1 MLNESDSLPAIAL
14 GLRDIAGTGLFSSE
28 YFVLTKKFGN
38 FDITTGLGWGLLGS
52 ANNIY
57 NPLKGL
63 DKSFGIRNA
72 ELGQGGD
79 FALKSW
85 FSGATSLLGG
95 IEYDLKRYG
104 MRLKLEYDTSK
115 PHLNRNPRADSKPSS
130 NFNFGIN
137 YFPYN
142 WLTLFA
148 GLERG
153 SEFRFSFSIKGN
165 FYEDTLPKPKPK
177 NVVKLDQNLQKRA
190 FENKEIFY
198 RSLNRSLRD
207 ESIYLQAASY
217 DEEKLEMSVA
227 SSKYFSTTR
236 PVGRSKNSFCPP
248 VRLSRRNNSKAN
260 EW

>member
-1 MLNESDSLPAIAL
+1 MSPASLRLHYSSSYPIEYTSLTATPFPWLEATYRYAEIKNRKYGPEQYSGNQTLKDKGFDLKIGLLNESDSLPAIAL

-28 YFVLTKKFGN
+28 YFVLTRKFGN

-165 FYEDTLPKPKPK
+165 FYEDTLPKPK
-177 NVVKLDQNLQKRA
+177 
-190 FENKEIFY
+190 
-198 RSLNRSLRD
+198 
-207 ESIYLQAASY
+207 
-217 DEEKLEMSVA
+217 
-227 SSKYFSTTR
+227 
-236 PVGRSKNSFCPP
+236 
-248 VRLSRRNNSKAN
+248 RRRMC
-260 EW
+260 